1 MALEGRA
8 AAVTVACL
16 VALLLLQAGMHWRL
30 QRTNRRLRLA
40 HDALGRQRQLL
51 RQKLR
56 TSLTAAAIAHEINQP
71 ISSLSLIS
79 ERLILQAEQQPGP
92 EGSLPL
98 LQVLLAQ
105 SQRVAEITEK
115 MRMLLSSVQ
124 SEHGP
129 VSLARVVRGALLYLQ
144 RRLQDERVQLSSI
157 GLEASDAGLV
167 HGDAEQLQVAVT
179 NLLRNALAAVVSCDP
194 DQRRIRLSLRP
205 RPGGLELTV
214 EDSGAGFPDG
224 WLGPD
229 LQEERLFRTTAP
241 GGMGLG
247 LYVVAATADNHGG
260 QMHLGR
266 SALLGGAE
274 VRLSLPLAGTDL
286 AAELGIEKPV
296 TGFEPATY

>member
-1 MALEGRA
+1 MGLQGRE
-8 AAVTVACL
+8 AAVAVACL
-16 VALLLLQAGMHWRL
+16 VVVVVMQAGVQWRL
-30 QRTNRRLRLA
+30 HRSHRSQRLA
-40 HDALGRQRQLL
+40 NDALRRQRQLL

-79 ERLILQAEQQPGP
+79 ERLILQAEEQPGP

-98 LQVLLAQ
+98 LQVLLAE
-105 SQRVAEITEK
+105 SKRVAEITEK

-129 VSLARVVRGALLYLQ
+129 VSLARVIRGALLYLH
-144 RRLQDERVQLSSI
+144 RRLQAEGVQLSSV
-157 GLEASDAGLV
+157 GLEEPSEGQV

-179 NLLRNALAAVVSCDP
+179 NLLRNALAAVASCPP
-194 DQRRIRLSLRP
+194 DQRRINLSLRP
-205 RPGGLELTV
+205 RPGALELTV

-224 WLGPD
+224 WLGLD
-229 LQEERLFRTTAP
+229 RQEERLFLSTAP

-266 SALLGGAE
+266 SLRLGGAE

-286 AAELGIEKPV
+286 AGERGGAGGRKAGDWI
-296 TGFEPATY
+296 